1 MNLLDQIVIKT
12 QFVGFIIVLIGAAF
26 IISKD
31 IYSRVKG

>member
-26 IISKD
+26 IISREVYYK
-31 IYSRVKG
+31 VKG